1 MGSAGTP
8 QPVLCAVLP
17 QSFSAHHPRSYRA
30 DFLVGFHTA
39 EVAGSNLPRPPR
51 ETRRSRHPRRPKL
64 RVPREEFLYD
74 FKRPVLAAEDRAR
87 GSPATHRPPPHAPP
101 VPSHACTSQPEHG
114 EEEK

>member
-1 MGSAGTP
+1 M
-8 QPVLCAVLP
+8 
-17 QSFSAHHPRSYRA
+17 
-30 DFLVGFHTA
+30 GFHTA

-74 FKRPVLAAEDRAR
+74 SFKLRVPREEFLYDSFKRPVLAAEDRAR
-87 GSPATHRPPPHAPP
+87 GSPATHRPPQHAAA

-114 EEEK
+114 EEEKGGEVVSFQ